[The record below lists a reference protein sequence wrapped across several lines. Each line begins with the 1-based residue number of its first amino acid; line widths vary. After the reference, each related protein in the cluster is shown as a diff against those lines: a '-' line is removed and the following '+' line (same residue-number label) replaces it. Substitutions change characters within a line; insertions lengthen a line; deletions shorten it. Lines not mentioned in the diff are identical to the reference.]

1 MSCIKLR
8 QKTNYVK
15 INLYNHHNYNS
26 AQNKYGGIV
35 ISNYTATTTGTIAFN
50 YIKGLDPVLRVTVQ
64 YTVDNQNYEITEDVK
79 NVRSGFLGGI
89 LPFGRKYS
97 ALIGDTSLG
106 AEVSICYNPADP
118 SDAYIKG
125 NK

>member
-1 MSCIKLR
+1 M
-8 QKTNYVK
+8 
-15 INLYNHHNYNS
+15 
-26 AQNKYGGIV
+26 
-35 ISNYTATTTGTIAFN
+35 SNYTATTTGTIAFN
-50 YIKGLDPVLRVTVQ
+50 YIKGLDHVLRVTVQ

-97 ALIGDTSLG
+97 ALMGDTSLG
-106 AEVSICYNPADP
+106 AEVIICYNPADP